1 MKPVL
6 PFLIFTTTLFSCASV
21 YKTGQ
26 TPDDVYFS
34 PARPQADYVRVDEQN
49 NDQRRREQTID
60 ESEERYSRMR
70 LRNRRQWSQVDDY
83 YVDPRA
89 YYYNPYFVNPYAMQ
103 HWGWGAD
110 RMYWNNWH
118 NPYGNRVIV
127 VSPNNRNNGRIRN
140 YNPYTTP
147 QTNNSYKYQAPSNN
161 QRSNT
166 GSRLRGLFNDGGNNS
181 SSSPSYKGGSGGSN
195 NSSGGSSP
203 SRSSSAPV
211 RRY

>member
-1 MKPVL
+1 MKPIL
-6 PFLIFTTTLFSCASV
+6 PLLLFSTTLISCASV

-34 PARPQADYVRVDEQN
+34 PARPQAQYVRVDEQN
-49 NDQRRREQTID
+49 DEQRRRDVTID

-70 LRNRRQWSQVDDY
+70 MRNRRQWSQFDDY

-89 YYYNPYFVNPYAMQ
+89 YYYNPYFVNPYAMRY
-103 HWGWGAD
+103 WGWGAD
-110 RMYWNNWH
+110 RMYWNNWY
-118 NPYGNRVIV
+118 NPYGSRVIV
-127 VSPNNRNNGRIRN
+127 VSPNNRNDSRRIRN
-140 YNPYTTP
+140 YNPYVTP
-147 QTNNSYKYQAPSNN
+147 QTNNNYKYQAPSNSSN

-166 GSRLRGLFNDGGNNS
+166 GSRLRGLFNDGGSNS
-181 SSSPSYKGGSGGSN
+181 SSSPTFKSGSG
-195 NSSGGSSP
+195 SSGGSSP